1 MLNEKLQKVAKTFC
15 CEKCEYIT
23 IRKSSFSKH
32 LLTLKHESLTSV
44 NKNKVAKV
52 AKVAKTPKMANTSNS
67 NVSQHVCAK
76 CSKTYKSRVGLW
88 YHLKKCDKLPQLTES
103 DINVMDNDSLKNSTV
118 LEIVKQNQE
127 FKELIV
133 GLIKD
138 KNNTIINNT
147 TNTNHNNNQF
157 NLNFFLNEQCKDA
170 LNMDEFLN
178 TIVIQ
183 LTDLENSLAL
193 GYSDGLSKII
203 VTGLNALDLHK
214 RPIHC
219 SDLKRETLYIKEG
232 NIWEKDNEDRKKIK
246 RVICAVER
254 KTIGKLAEWPKSHPN
269 SLIGSHQDN
278 TTYMKIVRQVSGGDL
293 EKAEMNLNKII
304 KNIAQEVKIGKN

>member
-1 MLNEKLQKVAKTFC
+1 MTDDATNDANKVAKSCKQFC
-15 CEKCEYIT
+15 CEKCDYFT
-23 IRKSSFSKH
+23 SRLSSYDKHLNTSKH
-32 LLTLKHESLTSV
+32 KMMTNDATKC
-44 NKNKVAKV
+44 AKV
-52 AKVAKTPKMANTSNS
+52 AKHVHTPQVILYSCDCGK
-67 NVSQHVCAK
+67 K
-76 CSKTYKSRVGLW
+76 YKYRQGL
-88 YHLKKCDKLPQLTES
+88 YVHKKKCNQIVVKMETMSDSNQPHPQLS
-103 DINVMDNDSLKNSTV
+103 NNTV

-133 GLIKD
+133 ELIKD
-138 KNNTIINNT
+138 KNNTVINNV
-147 TNTNHNNNQF
+147 TNTNNNQF

-246 RVICAVER
+246 RAICAVER
-254 KTIGKLAEWPKSHPN
+254 KTIGKLAEWPKTHPN